1 MGEFGSGLSNI
12 WAPMVLVAE
21 LLPGWNTLLQTL
33 STLRADPGVVGVV
46 GVIGVVGVDGIDNVF
61 CNLLPSPASSTI
73 YPIQN
78 NNNYLVYL

>member
-46 GVIGVVGVDGIDNVF
+46 GVAGVVGVVGIDVLLLK
-61 CNLLPSPASSTI
+61 LLPCPSSA
-73 YPIQN
+73 PKQ
-78 NNNYLVYL
+78 